1 MKALACSSLCLSQH
15 FFYSFFGFVYSGS
28 LSSSSCC
35 RIVFMSSYNWPS
47 CWSKQRLE
55 QSTSHS
61 RIKPHDIDIPLILSI
76 LVLSIFS
83 SRHCSPSSCC
93 AYICHSVRNP
103 IYADKLVRP
112 LVNAIISFHELTM
125 CTGLSTF
132 LCALNS
138 LLTYS
143 SPSNRISVGRCFRC
157 ARRSRRYSGIG
168 GKRAIGTALNPP
180 PWVPTDDGDASSLAN
195 TRILTWFLQSRYQA
209 CD

>member
-1 MKALACSSLCLSQH
+1 MIDSEANTDENLQCNVVFAHVKALACSSLCLSQH

-103 IYADKLVRP
+103 IYADKLGQTTRQR
-112 LVNAIISFHELTM
+112 HH
-125 CTGLSTF
+125 F
-132 LCALNS
+132 L
-138 LLTYS
+138 
-143 SPSNRISVGRCFRC
+143 P
-157 ARRSRRYSGIG
+157 
-168 GKRAIGTALNPP
+168 
-180 PWVPTDDGDASSLAN
+180 
-195 TRILTWFLQSRYQA
+195 
-209 CD
+209 